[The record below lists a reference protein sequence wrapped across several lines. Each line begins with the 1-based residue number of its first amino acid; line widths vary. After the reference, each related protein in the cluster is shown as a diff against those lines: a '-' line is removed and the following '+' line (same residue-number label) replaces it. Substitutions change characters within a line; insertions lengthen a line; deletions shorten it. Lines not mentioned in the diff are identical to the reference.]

1 MDNLIK
7 NTALS
12 TDNVSTVLIDHLGLV
27 SDQIDQLHLIELI
40 DQRLPIEGNGS
51 KVSSGERVAAMI
63 LNGLGFV
70 DSRLYM
76 FPKFLA
82 TRPVSR
88 LFGKKM
94 DAAWFN
100 DDSLGRCLDAISN
113 YGTTKLFTELSFAI
127 AKEKNLF
134 GKSVHFD
141 TTSLQLSGEY
151 APDEQSTA
159 EHSVIPAHGYSKSH
173 RDDLK
178 QMVLNLATTGKSHF
192 PIWME
197 PHSGNASDKKILP
210 TSMARMNDLCQQ
222 LKMSESFLYVAD
234 SAAYSNIIQH
244 SKKLKWLSRVP
255 ANLTL
260 AKQLLNTSASK
271 LDWLDQ
277 ENGYKGYQKTISYY
291 NVEQRWLL
299 VFSEQAYQREVKT
312 LDKQISKT
320 YTSLSKTWWHLSNQV
335 FSCKDDG
342 LKAVKKLAANMP
354 YHQVSYEVN
363 EVKKHLQKGR
373 PSKSSQAEIVGYQL
387 TYTLSED
394 ANKIEAMKQHKG
406 RFILATNQVN
416 ESELSAL
423 DMLGEYK
430 AQSGVE
436 RGFKF
441 IKDNSFQVDNVFLKT
456 ASRIEALMMIMTLCL
471 MVFGLTQYQIRSA
484 LRANNATFPNQ
495 QNKATQNPSLK
506 WIYFLFLGV
515 SEVRIRMAG
524 QETQMV
530 SNVNELL
537 KQIIGYCGKRAQEI
551 YLKNES
557 F

>member
-1 MDNLIK
+1 
-7 NTALS
+7 
-12 TDNVSTVLIDHLGLV
+12 
-27 SDQIDQLHLIELI
+27 
-40 DQRLPIEGNGS
+40 
-51 KVSSGERVAAMI
+51 
-63 LNGLGFV
+63 
-70 DSRLYM
+70 
-76 FPKFLA
+76 
-82 TRPVSR
+82 
-88 LFGKKM
+88 
-94 DAAWFN
+94 
-100 DDSLGRCLDAISN
+100 
-113 YGTTKLFTELSFAI
+113 
-127 AKEKNLF
+127 
-134 GKSVHFD
+134 
-141 TTSLQLSGEY
+141 
-151 APDEQSTA
+151 
-159 EHSVIPAHGYSKSH
+159 
-173 RDDLK
+173 
-178 QMVLNLATTGKSHF
+178 
-192 PIWME
+192 
-197 PHSGNASDKKILP
+197 
-210 TSMARMNDLCQQ
+210 
-222 LKMSESFLYVAD
+222 
-234 SAAYSNIIQH
+234 
-244 SKKLKWLSRVP
+244 
-255 ANLTL
+255 
-260 AKQLLNTSASK
+260 
-271 LDWLDQ
+271 
-277 ENGYKGYQKTISYY
+277 
-291 NVEQRWLL
+291 
-299 VFSEQAYQREVKT
+299 
-312 LDKQISKT
+312 
-320 YTSLSKTWWHLSNQV
+320 
-335 FSCKDDG
+335 
-342 LKAVKKLAANMP
+342 MP

-363 EVKKHLQKGR
+363 EVKKHLQKGL

>member
-1 MDNLIK
+1 
-7 NTALS
+7 
-12 TDNVSTVLIDHLGLV
+12 
-27 SDQIDQLHLIELI
+27 
-40 DQRLPIEGNGS
+40 
-51 KVSSGERVAAMI
+51 
-63 LNGLGFV
+63 
-70 DSRLYM
+70 
-76 FPKFLA
+76 
-82 TRPVSR
+82 
-88 LFGKKM
+88 
-94 DAAWFN
+94 
-100 DDSLGRCLDAISN
+100 
-113 YGTTKLFTELSFAI
+113 
-127 AKEKNLF
+127 
-134 GKSVHFD
+134 
-141 TTSLQLSGEY
+141 
-151 APDEQSTA
+151 
-159 EHSVIPAHGYSKSH
+159 
-173 RDDLK
+173 
-178 QMVLNLATTGKSHF
+178 
-192 PIWME
+192 
-197 PHSGNASDKKILP
+197 
-210 TSMARMNDLCQQ
+210 
-222 LKMSESFLYVAD
+222 
-234 SAAYSNIIQH
+234 
-244 SKKLKWLSRVP
+244 
-255 ANLTL
+255 
-260 AKQLLNTSASK
+260 
-271 LDWLDQ
+271 
-277 ENGYKGYQKTISYY
+277 
-291 NVEQRWLL
+291 
-299 VFSEQAYQREVKT
+299 
-312 LDKQISKT
+312 
-320 YTSLSKTWWHLSNQV
+320 
-335 FSCKDDG
+335 
-342 LKAVKKLAANMP
+342 MP